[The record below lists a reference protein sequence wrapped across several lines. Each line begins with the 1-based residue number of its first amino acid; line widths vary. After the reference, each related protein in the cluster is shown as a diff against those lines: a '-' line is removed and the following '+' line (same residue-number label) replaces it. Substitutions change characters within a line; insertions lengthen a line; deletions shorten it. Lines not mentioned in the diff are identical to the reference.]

1 MCGRFTQD
9 FSYAD
14 LHAYFDFFGQ
24 PLGNMELRYNI
35 CPTQSITVVLPSPG
49 SGHVIERMRRGL
61 APAWRKKTLNEL
73 PATFNARAETVV
85 K

>member
-35 CPTQSITVVLPSPG
+35 CPTQSITVVMPSLG
-49 SGHVIERMRRGL
+49 GGHLIERMRWGL